1 MVFYKQRTQH
11 LRVEPKKGHMAN
23 SGKIIGIDLGTTNSA
38 VAVMEGGA
46 AKIIPTAE
54 GRNTF
59 PSIVA
64 FKGNDVLVGDPAK
77 RQMLLNA
84 KKTVNSV
91 KRFMGRKAKDKAVQE
106 AIKHVS
112 YDVVEGKDGMAVVD
126 IDGTKHTP
134 QEISAKILGK
144 AKADAESYLG
154 GEVTR
159 AVITV
164 PAYFDDSQRQAT
176 KQAGEI
182 AGLTV
187 ERIVNEPTAA
197 ALAYGLDKKGNT
209 TIAVY
214 DLGGGTFDI
223 SVLEI
228 GDGVFEVKATN
239 GDTFLG
245 GDDFDNKIIEWI
257 LAEFKKENG
266 KDLSKDPQALQRI
279 KDAAEK
285 AKIELSSAQS
295 TEINQP
301 FITQGDEGQ
310 PLHLTMTL
318 SRSKMEELVD
328 DLVKRSFEPVRQ
340 AIKDAKVS
348 VSDIS
353 DVVLVGGMTRMP
365 KIQEEVKKFFGKEPH
380 KGVNPDEVVALGAAI
395 QAGVIAGDVHDV
407 VLLDV
412 TPLTLGLETLGG
424 IRTPLI
430 ERNTTIPTK
439 KSQVFSTAADNQ
451 TQVEI
456 NVLQGERE
464 MAADNRTLG
473 RFILDGIPPA
483 RRGEPQV
490 EVTFDIDSNGI
501 LNVSAKEKNTGK
513 EQKITIQNSTNLSE
527 EEVEKMKQDAE
538 KHAEEDK
545 KKKELIEARNH
556 ATSVAFEIEKQL
568 KEYGDKLDPKDKEEI
583 ELNVKKLK
591 ELAAQESAT
600 KEELDKATDEMFKSA
615 QKIGEAMQ
623 KAGAQPGAE
632 GAAGGSE
639 DAAKSED
646 KKDDKEKGK
655 AEEGEVVNE

>member
-1 MVFYKQRTQH
+1 
-11 LRVEPKKGHMAN
+11 MA

-38 VAVMEGGA
+38 IAVMEGGT
-46 AKIIPTAE
+46 AKIISTAE

-59 PSIVA
+59 PSIVT
-64 FKGNDVLVGDPAK
+64 FKGDETLVGDPAK
-77 RQMLLNA
+77 RQMMLNP

-91 KRFMGRKAKDKAVQE
+91 KRFMGRKSNDAAVKA

-112 YDVVEGKDGMAVVD
+112 YDIEAGKDGMAVVK
-126 IDGTKHTP
+126 IDGKEYTP

-154 GEVTR
+154 SEVDR

-197 ALAYGLDKKGNT
+197 ALAYGLDKKGNS

-223 SVLEI
+223 SILEI

-245 GDDFDNKIIEWI
+245 GDDFDNAIIEWI
-257 LAEFKKENG
+257 LAEFKKESG

-285 AKIELSSAQS
+285 AKIELSSAQT

-310 PLHLTMTL
+310 PLHLTMNM
-318 SRSKMEELVD
+318 SRAKLEELVD
-328 DLVKRSFEPVRQ
+328 DLIKKSFEPVQ
-340 AIKDAKVS
+340 KAMKDAKVS
-348 VSDIS
+348 ASDIS

-380 KGVNPDEVVALGAAI
+380 KGVNPDEVVAIGAAI
-395 QAGVIAGDVHDV
+395 QAGVIAGDVNDV

-464 MAADNRTLG
+464 MAADNRSLG
-473 RFILDGIPPA
+473 KFILDGIPPA

-501 LNVSAKEKNTGK
+501 LHVTAAEKNTGK

-538 KHAEEDK
+538 KHADDDK

-583 ELNVKKLK
+583 EENVKKLK

-623 KAGAQPGAE
+623 KAGAQPGANGE
-632 GAAGGSE
+632 
-639 DAAKSED
+639 AKADSD
-646 KKDDKEKGK
+646 SKDDKKEDSKK
-655 AEEGEVVNE
+655 EAEEGEVVNE